1 MSVDK
6 DRAGGEAG
14 ESDTERNTVRLFGNR
29 GRGGNVQGLISDVS
43 ALEGILNNP

>member
-14 ESDTERNTVRLFGNR
+14 ESDTERNIVRLFENQ
-29 GRGGNVQGLISDVS
+29 GGKNVQGLISDVS